1 MKKTALTLA
10 ALTLVLA
17 QTAFAD
23 DPAATADRML
33 DPTRNTAAFK
43 DPKAFEEWSRQMMNP
58 ATSMALAQKGMDPNT
73 LLRMTAGMM
82 NPATLQNY
90 MQLTDPTVAMKW
102 IAAGL
107 NPNFYTAL
115 VGQGLNPANYLPWL
129 TAPVSPQAI
138 NLGMQALNPAMYG
151 NWMAAPMSPQAV
163 NTMMAPMNPNL
174 YMNWLGAGMNPQTYG
189 SWGALGYSQVSFP
202 PATQIASLLG
212 WYGITFLLC
221 VFANALALVARGKWS
236 TALPGLAARCSISRG
251 RPAPVHWRTGRG

>member
-17 QTAFAD
+17 QAATAE

-43 DPKAFEEWSRQMMNP
+43 DPKAFVEWTQQMMNP

-82 NPATLQNY
+82 NPATMQNY
-90 MQLTDPTVAMKW
+90 MQLTDPAVAMKW
-102 IAAGL
+102 MAAGL
-107 NPNFYTAL
+107 DPNFYTAL
-115 VGQGLNPANYLPWL
+115 LGQGLNPANYLPWL
-129 TAPVSPQAI
+129 TAPLSPQAL
-138 NLGMQALNPAMYG
+138 NMGMQLLNPAMYG
-151 NWMAAPMSPQAV
+151 NWLTAPVNPQAV

-189 SWGALGYSQVSFP
+189 SWGAL
-202 PATQIASLLG
+202 ATNPLG
-212 WYGITFLLC
+212 GIT
-221 VFANALALVARGKWS
+221 
-236 TALPGLAARCSISRG
+236 TLAA
-251 RPAPVHWRTGRG
+251 PAAPAAAANPFDPAALLKMLPSAQPAK

>member
-1 MKKTALTLA
+1 MKKTSLLFSLLSFLFVTQVHAE
-10 ALTLVLA
+10 
-17 QTAFAD
+17 

-43 DPKAFEEWSRQMMNP
+43 DPKAFTEWSQQMMNP
-58 ATSMALAQKGMDPNT
+58 ATSMALAQKGIDPNT
-73 LLRMTAGMM
+73 YLRMVAGMM

-90 MQLTDPTVAMKW
+90 MQLTDPSVAMKW
-102 IAAGL
+102 MAAGL

-129 TAPVSPQAI
+129 TAPLSPQAM

-151 NWMAAPMSPQAV
+151 NWLSAPVSPQAL

-189 SWGALGYSQVSFP
+189 TWGALATNPLGAGVAPSAAA
-202 PATQIASLLG
+202 PAATAPAAANPFDPAALLKM
-212 WYGITFLLC
+212 LP
-221 VFANALALVARGKWS
+221 VAQ
-236 TALPGLAARCSISRG
+236 
-251 RPAPVHWRTGRG
+251 PAK